1 MIPKESAK
9 SFKIGTKKSGV
20 DDVDYYVVKDKNGL
34 KRWRKQG
41 SWFVIY
47 NINQESKKRYWY
59 YPNNM
64 FLGDWSHAGNGTTVP
79 INKSWENV
87 KYPLEEQFIGNPKYI
102 TEIKEKIKEY
112 FDKLK
117 ERNVITSYRIVTSI
131 ELHKYMNKYE

>member
-1 MIPKESAK
+1 MIPEESAK

-41 SWFVIY
+41 CWFVIY

-59 YPNNM
+59 YPNSM
-64 FLGDWSHAGNGTTVP
+64 FLGDWLHAGNGTTVP

-87 KYPLEEQFIGNPKYI
+87 KYPLEEQFVGNPKSSTQFTLISVMPFSLRCRGMRYLSAI
-102 TEIKEKIKEY
+102 AI
-112 FDKLK
+112 FSSS
-117 ERNVITSYRIVTSI
+117 V
-131 ELHKYMNKYE
+131 